1 MSFNPLQ
8 AQKFKLSG
16 NGVGSSDTS
25 IVLQTFDFPD
35 GTNITTAD
43 FGSIAYMTLEP
54 GTSREE
60 QISFTGVTQNADN
73 TATLTGVTRGLS
85 FDESKTE
92 TSALKQAHAGGTIA
106 VLSNT
111 SAFYSE
117 LAIKQNDE
125 TVSGAWTFS
134 TFPQKSGSTTPTSA
148 AELATKAY
156 VDATA
161 TGSALYDQNIT
172 AAVAGETVAAGELV
186 RLSDADGEWYL
197 ADASSASTSEGA
209 KLGIAQGAGTDGN
222 AISGGVLIG
231 GVDKNATYTA
241 GQKYY
246 VSDTAGALATSAGTV
261 EVYVGKGD
269 ANNNLVWEHVST
281 LETLTAD
288 EKDGLTNTTS
298 GTPLSSTNGVV
309 DEADVSDSGASGKIV
324 RATVSG
330 ELPASLK
337 SGVVTLVAGE
347 NISADDA
354 VAIGDGLDEQLTSL
368 AGSGQSYE
376 ITATRWMSQSITT
389 DADTEKITEVSI
401 RFNSSGA
408 TGTAN
413 ITVGIYTDSSGS
425 PGTLV
430 SSETFSSLSISG
442 STSTYTLTFT
452 TPIAVT
458 ESTTYHVV
466 IYRPGGTTD
475 CYLQGSNS
483 SGQGAGLSTNSGSS
497 WSASNGPLYLI
508 VKHLDHVPGYV
519 YRSNATSNN
528 FRANAFIGFAE
539 SAITAAAS
547 GSVFVGKVASFL
559 SGLTSGALYYLSDSS
574 GAISTSAGSQS
585 RVAGRALSAT
595 ELLITHKDTQ

>member
-35 GTNITTAD
+35 GTNITTSD

-269 ANNNLVWEHVST
+269 ANNNLIWEHVST

-298 GTPLSSTNGVV
+298 GTALSSTNGVV

-324 RATVSG
+324 RATGTALPALSAENLTNIPSSGSGKISTVVSNVAVSG
-330 ELPASLK
+330 TTSETNLVSVSIA
-337 SGVVTLVAGE
+337 GGTLST
-347 NISADDA
+347 NNA
-354 VAIGDGLDEQLTSL
+354 VR
-368 AGSGQSYE
+368 
-376 ITATRWMSQSITT
+376 ITAYVNNVDLFNGTTNTIRLKYGSTTLATLTMNEDVIVNAVDNAGKIECMLYANGSTSAQEGSLYMSIGNARYTQDNPDDIG
-389 DADTEKITEVSI
+389 KFI
-401 RFNSSGA
+401 GLA
-408 TGTAN
+408 TGTAAEDSTGSLN
-413 ITVGIYTDSSGS
+413 IVLSFQASNTNNAI
-425 PGTLV
+425 TLV
-430 SSETFSSLSISG
+430 NAVVESI
-442 STSTYTLTFT
+442 T
-452 TPIAVT
+452 
-458 ESTTYHVV
+458 
-466 IYRPGGTTD
+466 
-475 CYLQGSNS
+475 
-483 SGQGAGLSTNSGSS
+483 
-497 WSASNGPLYLI
+497 
-508 VKHLDHVPGYV
+508 
-519 YRSNATSNN
+519 
-528 FRANAFIGFAE
+528 
-539 SAITAAAS
+539 
-547 GSVFVGKVASFL
+547 
-559 SGLTSGALYYLSDSS
+559 
-574 GAISTSAGSQS
+574 
-585 RVAGRALSAT
+585 
-595 ELLITHKDTQ
+595 